1 MILNQTTLREYFV
14 GLNAAYQQGYR
25 DLIKMGEDW
34 KQVAMV
40 LPSSTKENLYGWL
53 QRWPKVR
60 EWVGDRHL
68 KNLALNGYRLANRKW
83 EDSIQIP
90 RDDFDDDQQGMYTV
104 TVREGWADAR
114 LKFMNNQVFG
124 LMINGTTNPCF
135 DGTAFFNANHP
146 QTSSANVTTLQ
157 SNVIAGAGQPWY
169 LLDTRGNMKPFLVQ
183 ERRPFEFKALM
194 DLNDS
199 QVFMRDEFLF
209 GIDARYGFGY
219 GFWQRALRS
228 QAALS
233 NTTLD
238 SGIQQMMSLVDEE
251 GEALGV
257 VPNLLVCG
265 PSNRA
270 AALQSVKTSL
280 LPWPTSVTGSGTN
293 TVGGNTNYNQD
304 VVQLAV
310 VPWLP

>member
-1 MILNQTTLREYFV
+1 MVLNQLNLKEYFV
-14 GLNAAYQQGYR
+14 GLNAAYQAGYR
-25 DLIKMGEDW
+25 ELIQMGEDW
-34 KQVAMV
+34 KKVAMV

-53 QRWPKVR
+53 QRWPKIR

-68 KNLALNGYRLANRKW
+68 KNLALVGYRLANRKF

-90 RDDFDDDQQGMYTV
+90 RDDFDDDMQGVYTV
-104 TVREGWADAR
+104 TVREGWKDAIM
-114 LKFMNNQVFG
+114 KFMNNQVFG
-124 LMINGTTNPCF
+124 LLINGTTNLCF
-135 DGTAFFNANHP
+135 DGTPFFGANHP
-146 QTSSANVTTLQ
+146 QTSANNVTTVQ
-157 SNVIAGAGQPWY
+157 SNVISGAAQPWY
-169 LLDTRGNMKPFLVQ
+169 LLDTRGSMKPLLVQ

-199 QVFMRDEFLF
+199 QVFLRDEFLF

-238 SGIQQMMSLVDEE
+238 SAIQQMMSLVDEE

-257 VPNLLVCG
+257 MPNVLLCG
-265 PSNRA
+265 PSTRA
-270 AALQSVKTSL
+270 AALQAVKSSL
-280 LPWPTSVTGSGTN
+280 LPWATSVTGSGTN

-304 VVQLAV
+304 IVEVVV
-310 VPWLP
+310 VGWLP